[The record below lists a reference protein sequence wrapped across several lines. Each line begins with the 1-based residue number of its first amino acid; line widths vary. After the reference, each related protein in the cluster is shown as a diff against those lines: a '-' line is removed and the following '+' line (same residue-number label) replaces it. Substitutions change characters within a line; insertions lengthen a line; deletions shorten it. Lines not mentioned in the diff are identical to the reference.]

1 MGDENGLLPD
11 YRSFSTILN
20 NQPSNIPKMATIK
33 GKGAKIAYVKSD
45 EVRALENLCD
55 NYRKKRNPDAKKKYY
70 SDRTASELEKCII
83 NYCHLFGVFAEK
95 VQSMGRTIFKGEP
108 IYVRNS
114 NTTGQAD
121 LSLIINGKAVKV
133 EVKCRFTKDR
143 YQNDAQKRYQKNVE
157 RAGGIYIIIRDFAEF
172 KQWLDNFLKNK

>member
-1 MGDENGLLPD
+1 
-11 YRSFSTILN
+11 
-20 NQPSNIPKMATIK
+20 MATIK
-33 GKGAKIAYVKSD
+33 GKGAKIAYVKS
-45 EVRALENLCD
+45 EAVKELEILCD
-55 NYRKKRNPDAKKKYY
+55 EYRKKRNPDAKKKYY

-95 VQSMGRTIFKGEP
+95 VQSMGRTIFKGQP

-133 EVKCRFTKDR
+133 EVKCKWTGDR
-143 YQNDAQKRYQKNVE
+143 YQNEAQKAYQRNVE
-157 RAGGIYIIIRDFAEF
+157 RSGGIYIIIRDFAEF
-172 KQWLDNFLKNK
+172 KQWFDNFLNNK

>member
-1 MGDENGLLPD
+1 
-11 YRSFSTILN
+11 
-20 NQPSNIPKMATIK
+20 MATIK
-33 GKGAKIAYVKSD
+33 EKRLKTTYVKSEAVKELERMCD
-45 EVRALENLCD
+45 E
-55 NYRKKRNPDAKKKYY
+55 YRKQRNPDSKKKYY

-83 NYCHLFGVFAEK
+83 NYTFLKGHFAEK

-121 LSLIINGKAVKV
+121 LSLIIDGKAIKV

-143 YQNDAQKRYQKNVE
+143 YQNDAQKHYQKKVE
-157 RAGGIYIIIRDFAEF
+157 RAGGIYIIIRDFAQF
-172 KQWLDNFLKNK
+172 KSWLDNFLNNK